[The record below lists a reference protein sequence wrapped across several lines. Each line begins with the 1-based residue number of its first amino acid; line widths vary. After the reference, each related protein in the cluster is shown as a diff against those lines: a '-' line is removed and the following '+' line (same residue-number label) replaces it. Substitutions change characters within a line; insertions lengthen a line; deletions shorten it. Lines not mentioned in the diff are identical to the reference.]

1 MHTTGKGGLEVT
13 LNHRGTNRDLSGSNT
28 RAVSSLNIGR
38 WMNENSGDIR
48 KSNTSGK
55 VMMNFHNGSR
65 IASSLGN
72 AFQNTGS
79 INSQMKILCGCFS
92 F

>member
-1 MHTTGKGGLEVT
+1 MHTTGKEGLEVT

-28 RAVSSLNIGR
+28 WAVSSLNIGR

-48 KSNTSGK
+48 KSNTSRK

-72 AFQNTGS
+72 SFQNTGS